1 MREEKNT
8 KSISGISKKALKPN
22 IPRETK
28 GKNSVS
34 NTEVILDE
42 AEDKKGIGKFIHDY
56 QTLIVFALSII
67 ATVLI
72 TFFDLT
78 RYYYNVGKFTHWGI
92 SAKNIR
98 IFENNRESFFLVL
111 TLFITVGLIFVFFY
125 NWEKEERKDNSNSC
139 ASYDKKMYF
148 RIFLAP
154 IFSCLC
160 ILPIILVWFIDTLGD
175 ALPSFILGEFIFFIF
190 LFIACSVIVENNSN
204 GGKNFFFFGVLIL
217 SSLIVF
223 VIKGGY
229 EKLEIWQKTLK
240 IISNLTTF
248 LFVSTLLISLISFFI
263 FRDNEVKRIKFV
275 KKYKKWGYK
284 KKVVIFS
291 FLFSVLI
298 MIANSCAIFAFSSF
312 LLWKK
317 ADTNGVKET
326 FNLLIKVFIDSIIED
341 IFFMH
346 GMLVLVIIVIFLF
359 FGEGIR
365 WMIQAFFR
373 LFSVRIEEL
382 IPKIQKQEKWGSVF
396 AVVVIIGLILGF
408 FGLLGNVTAKDK
420 TDFLVI
426 QNLSRS
432 VDSPAP
438 NWIVLHEDKDSYIVA
453 EYEERDNKEDSS
465 NGEDKKAVDIYNEV
479 QTVIKKEGVT
489 VYKKTFSEVNLKK
502 GTKPK
507 EIDSDSASS

>member
-1 MREEKNT
+1 MRKGKNK
-8 KSISGISKKALKPN
+8 KSISKISKEALDSN
-22 IPRETK
+22 ISKETK
-28 GKNSVS
+28 GNNCVS

-42 AEDKKGIGKFIHDY
+42 VEDKKGIGKFIHDY
-56 QTLIVFALSII
+56 QTLIIFTLSIM

-72 TFFDLT
+72 TFFDLA

-111 TLFITVGLIFVFFY
+111 TLFIIMGFISVFFY
-125 NWEKEERKDNSNSC
+125 NWEREAREDNSNGC
-139 ASYDKKMYF
+139 AFYDKKKYF

-160 ILPIILVWFIDTLGD
+160 TLPIILVWLTDTLGD
-175 ALPSFILGEFIFFIF
+175 ALYSFILVEFIFFIF
-190 LFIACSVIVENNSN
+190 LLIVCSVIIENDSI
-204 GGKNFFFFGVLIL
+204 GGKYFFFFWVLIL
-217 SSLIVF
+217 VGLIVF
-223 VIKGGY
+223 VIKEGY

-240 IISNLTTF
+240 IILNLVV
-248 LFVSTLLISLISFFI
+248 FVCTSTLLFSLISFFI
-263 FRDNEVKRIKFV
+263 FRDNQVKRIKCV

-317 ADTNGVKET
+317 ADTNGVKEIFT
-326 FNLLIKVFIDSIIED
+326 LLIKVFIDSIIED

-346 GMLVLVIIVIFLF
+346 GMLMIVIIVIFLF

-365 WMIQAFFR
+365 WGINTAFLYINIHLEDR
-373 LFSVRIEEL
+373 
-382 IPKIQKQEKWGSVF
+382 IPKIQRQEKWQDIIPGL
-396 AVVVIIGLILGF
+396 VIIGLILGS
-408 FGLLGNVTAKDK
+408 LSLVGNSIAKAQK
-420 TDFLVI
+420 DFLVI
-426 QNLSRS
+426 QN
-432 VDSPAP
+432 VP
-438 NWIVLHEDKDSYIVA
+438 NAVATSTPDWIVLHEDKDSYIVA
-453 EYEERDNKEDSS
+453 EYEVQDNKKGSS
-465 NGEDKKAVDIYNEV
+465 NGEDRKSVNIYNEV
-479 QTVIKKEGVT
+479 QTIIKKEGVT
-489 VYKKTFSEVNLKK
+489 VYKKTFSEVTLKK

-507 EIDSDSASS
+507 EMTSESASS